1 MPRAMCDLEFC
12 QSRNWNSSNPQVR
25 ERANLMF
32 SRIRNEIGEIEDG
45 LEIEHIS
52 QNKYKYTFSDDFAT
66 IYITAF
72 VDENKQDVLCVDE
85 IDWNYK
91 NIDWWNIIE
100 NKNKFYDKQINRIV
114 REVIHEMLY
123 NEKRLLN

>member
-1 MPRAMCDLEFC
+1 MPRAMGDLEFC

-45 LEIEHIS
+45 LEIEHIYRKTNTNILLVTIS
-52 QNKYKYTFSDDFAT
+52 QL
-66 IYITAF
+66 YITAF